1 MRGILGGISSRVG
14 PPTSTPF
21 RMLLTASLRS
31 DRLQFSSRRVPSGFR
46 VDFSFFVFRLFQ
58 EKWKPRGLLRAR
70 WRPRIVCF
78 EKKNGRP
85 TRPTRGGRFEQLL
98 LLLTRCRCCLRLN
111 QRTRCHRRLT
121 RRTRYRTK
129 RKASHLK
136 DGPCS
141 FKTNLE
147 MSR

>member
-85 TRPTRGGRFEQLL
+85 TRPTRGGRFESNSFF
-98 LLLTRCRCCLRLN
+98 CCSQDVAAVCVSTKGLVVTGVSLKGRAIGPSGK
-111 QRTRCHRRLT
+111 RLT
-121 RRTRYRTK
+121 
-129 RKASHLK
+129 
-136 DGPCS
+136 
-141 FKTNLE
+141 
-147 MSR
+147 

>member
-78 EKKNGRP
+78 EKKKRP
-85 TRPTRGGRFEQLL
+85 PHATHPRGPVRTASFVAHKMSLL
-98 LLLTRCRCCLRLN
+98 SASQPKDSLS
-111 QRTRCHRRLT
+111 Q
-121 RRTRYRTK
+121 
-129 RKASHLK
+129 ASHSK
-136 DGPCS
+136 DALQDQAES
-141 FKTNLE
+141 VSLE
-147 MSR
+147 GRTV